1 MIIDY
6 KQDYVFTES
15 IDVEDIGNT
24 CIKAIAKDGVEY
36 YAITKTILG
45 KTSILKF
52 GPVMPDLPLLCI
64 GFSASFS
71 KINYKENKICK
82 EISMF
87 LNNPKA
93 EIEKAEVITEYE
105 AYQVFPNVVEA
116 FSLIED

>member
-15 IDVEDIGNT
+15 IDIEDIGNT
-24 CIKAIAKDGVEY
+24 CIKAVAKNGAEHYV
-36 YAITKTILG
+36 ITKTILG

-52 GPVMPDLPLLCI
+52 GPVMPDLPELCI
-64 GFSASFS
+64 GFSVSYN
-71 KINYKENKICK
+71 KIDYKEGKICK
-82 EISMF
+82 EISML
-87 LNNPKA
+87 LNNPKV
-93 EIEKAEVITEYE
+93 EIEKAEVVTEYE